1 MPIGAPGWPEF
12 ACWTVSMA
20 RVRMVSMASWSSWSG
35 VRVIGRALRAG
46 RGPVPAFYGPGGLS
60 SATMA
65 RPLAAKAP
73 RSARRAGRPAAVVL
87 GDLALDVVLAPARPL
102 EHATDVP
109 GRVVLRQG
117 GSAAS
122 TARGLARLG
131 IPVTLVC
138 AVGRDGPG
146 RALVAALRSD
156 GVRVRAVR
164 VRGLPT
170 ARIGMLVGAAGE
182 RSFVADRGAAD
193 RLSPGDLDP
202 LWFAGA
208 AVLHLPAYSLLGS
221 PLGEAGRAA
230 VGLARNAGARVSL
243 DLASAGP
250 LLAGGR
256 GAAHAL
262 VRDVAP
268 DLLFTTAGEA
278 AAFLGAGE
286 PELDGLVRF
295 APLVVVKRGA
305 AGATAFIRGRGAG
318 DVGRTDVATRPL
330 PAADTTGAGDA
341 FDAGFLAA
349 WLAAP
354 AADALRP
361 AVVRRA
367 IVAGNRAAARH
378 LAGRRPEVRF

>member
-1 MPIGAPGWPEF
+1 M
-12 ACWTVSMA
+12 
-20 RVRMVSMASWSSWSG
+20 
-35 VRVIGRALRAG
+35 
-46 RGPVPAFYGPGGLS
+46 
-60 SATMA
+60 
-65 RPLAAKAP
+65 
-73 RSARRAGRPAAVVL
+73 L

-109 GRVVLRQG
+109 GRVLLRQG

-131 IPVTLVC
+131 VAATLVC

-156 GVRVRAVR
+156 GVRARAVR
-164 VRGLPT
+164 VQGLPT
-170 ARIGMLVGAAGE
+170 ARIGMLVDAAGE

-193 RLSPGDLDP
+193 RLSPRDLDP
-202 LWFAGA
+202 RWFAGA

-230 VGLARNAGARVSL
+230 VALARNAGARVSL
-243 DLASAGP
+243 DLASAAP

-256 GAAHAL
+256 PAAHAL

-268 DLLFTTAGEA
+268 DLLFTTVGEA
-278 AAFLGAGE
+278 AAFLGVGE
-286 PELDGLVRF
+286 PEPDGLLGF
-295 APLVVVKRGA
+295 APLVVLKRGA
-305 AGATAFIRGRGAG
+305 AGATALIRGPGAG
-318 DVGRTDVATRPL
+318 HVGRLEVATRPL

-354 AADALRP
+354 AAHGLRP
-361 AVVRRA
+361 TVVRRA

-378 LAGRRPEVRF
+378 LTRRRPELRL

>member
-1 MPIGAPGWPEF
+1 MSP
-12 ACWTVSMA
+12 
-20 RVRMVSMASWSSWSG
+20 
-35 VRVIGRALRAG
+35 
-46 RGPVPAFYGPGGLS
+46 PA
-60 SATMA
+60 A
-65 RPLAAKAP
+65 RPF
-73 RSARRAGRPAAVVL
+73 ARRPGSVRREARPAAVVL

-102 EHATDVP
+102 EPATDVP
-109 GRVVLRQG
+109 GRVLLRQG

-131 IPVTLVC
+131 IAAALVC

-156 GVRVRAVR
+156 GVRVRATR
-164 VRGLPT
+164 VRGVPT
-170 ARIGMLVGAAGE
+170 ARIGMLVDAAGE

-193 RLSPGDLDP
+193 RLSPRDLDP
-202 LWFAGA
+202 RWFVGA

-230 VGLARNAGARVSL
+230 VALARNAGARVSL
-243 DLASAGP
+243 DLASAAP
-250 LLAGGR
+250 LMAGGR
-256 GAAHAL
+256 EAAHVL
-262 VRDVAP
+262 VREVRP

-278 AAFLGAGE
+278 AAFLGDGE
-286 PELDGLVRF
+286 LRGLVGF

-305 AGATAFIRGRGAG
+305 GGATALIRASKAG
-318 DVGRTDVATRPL
+318 DVACLEVATRPL
-330 PAADTTGAGDA
+330 PVVDTTGAGDA

-367 IVAGNRAAARH
+367 VVAGNRAAGRH
-378 LAGRRPEVRF
+378 LAGPRSELCF